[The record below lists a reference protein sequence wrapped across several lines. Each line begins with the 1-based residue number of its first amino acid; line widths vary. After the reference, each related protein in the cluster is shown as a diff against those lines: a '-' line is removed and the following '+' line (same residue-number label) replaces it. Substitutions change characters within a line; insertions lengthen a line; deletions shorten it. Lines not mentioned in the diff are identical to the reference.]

1 MTSVPEKR
9 GDARRETGDYM
20 IACSVSSLAA
30 GITIKPI
37 GQGRHLPSHLYPLTA
52 FNYRLTAFIYR
63 LPSYVSPQL
72 RDLSPQP
79 PLPEGKGEKTRRPGN
94 DD

>member
-1 MTSVPEKR
+1 MISVPEKR

-52 FNYRLTAFIYR
+52 FDWARG
-63 LPSYVSPQL
+63 LPQAQRESTHRMHTLFCPDSHS
-72 RDLSPQP
+72 RKSI
-79 PLPEGKGEKTRRPGN
+79 
-94 DD
+94 